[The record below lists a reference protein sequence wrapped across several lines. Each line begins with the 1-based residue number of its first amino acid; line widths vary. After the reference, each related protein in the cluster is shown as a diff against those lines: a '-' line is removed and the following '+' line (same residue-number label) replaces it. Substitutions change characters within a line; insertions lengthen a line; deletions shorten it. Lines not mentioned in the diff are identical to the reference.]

1 MLAAVFGVL
10 SAMLMFAFLSSRG
23 GGSSNA
29 NKALTDAG
37 GAESA
42 VIVSQDI
49 PQGTVITGDMLTV
62 QSLPKSAILQG
73 GISDAKDVV
82 GKVATAPLY
91 KGQQLV
97 DRQFTTF
104 VGQNTLAY
112 KVPEGMRAVSLQVP
126 HEAWIV
132 GGLPQPGDRIDF
144 IGITTLS
151 RTDPL
156 TGQDKPDVVA
166 KVIAQN
172 VEVLAAAQTVVKT
185 VPKVDDPANPGATPG
200 AATTPAAS
208 NSDAHPLDTGSTY
221 EKAISVTLALPPD
234 LASEVAIVDAMKDDV
249 GQYRLLLRRTGDTA
263 NISGSTL
270 WTLDDIFTK

>member
-1 MLAAVFGVL
+1 MLAAVFGLL

-23 GGSSNA
+23 GSSSA

-37 GAESA
+37 GAQSA
-42 VIVSQDI
+42 VVISQDI
-49 PQGTVITGDMLTV
+49 PQGTVITSGMLTV
-62 QSLPKSAILQG
+62 ESLPKSAILEG
-73 GISDAKDVV
+73 SITDAKAVV

-132 GGLPQPGDRIDF
+132 GGLPQPGDHADF
-144 IGITTLS
+144 LAITTLT

-156 TGQDKPDVVA
+156 TGQDKPDVVSDI
-166 KVIAQN
+166 VAQN
-172 VEVLAAAQTVVKT
+172 IEILAVSQTVVKT
-185 VPKVDDPANPGATPG
+185 VPKVDDPSATGSATPAAAVATPG
-200 AATTPAAS
+200 A
-208 NSDAHPLDTGSTY
+208 SDAHPLDTGTTF

-234 LASEVAIVDAMKDDV
+234 LAAKVALIDAMKDDV
-249 GQYRLLLRRTGDTA
+249 GQYRLLLRRTGDNTD
-263 NISGSTL
+263 ITGTKL
-270 WTLDDIFTK
+270 WTLDDIFAK